1 MNRGEVVLVDWPYS
15 DRTGG
20 KMRPAVVVQAD
31 YLNGVLD
38 DTVVVHITSKKHG
51 IPGTEVEL
59 DPANETASGLLRIS
73 YAFCPNVLTAR
84 PCVHRLYDRHAVRPG
99 DAEDR
104 GMSEIDAGYTLNGQ
118 LRWSFVLIISPWGC
132 PKPLPF
138 SCPPAARLRGTSR
151 TRLATS
157 SPPFS
162 CAGAAL
168 LRGPRRRRG
177 RWSTADWPR
186 GRPG

>member
-73 YAFCPNVLTAR
+73 YAFCPNVLTAD
-84 PCVHRLYDRHAVRPG
+84 PAY
-99 DAEDR
+99 
-104 GMSEIDAGYTLNGQ
+104 IDATIGMLSDQAMRKIEECLKSTLG
-118 LRWSFVLIISPWGC
+118 IP
-132 PKPLPF
+132 
-138 SCPPAARLRGTSR
+138 
-151 TRLATS
+151 
-157 SPPFS
+157 
-162 CAGAAL
+162 
-168 LRGPRRRRG
+168 
-177 RWSTADWPR
+177 
-186 GRPG
+186 

>member
-73 YAFCPNVLTAR
+73 YAFCPNVLTAD
-84 PCVHRLYDRHAVRPG
+84 PAYIDSTI
-99 DAEDR
+99 
-104 GMSEIDAGYTLNGQ
+104 GMLSDQAMRKIEECLKSTLG
-118 LRWSFVLIISPWGC
+118 IP
-132 PKPLPF
+132 
-138 SCPPAARLRGTSR
+138 
-151 TRLATS
+151 
-157 SPPFS
+157 
-162 CAGAAL
+162 
-168 LRGPRRRRG
+168 
-177 RWSTADWPR
+177 
-186 GRPG
+186 